1 MTRSGVDLGVLSIL
15 PLRASALDSPEAI
28 QEWLRSAGPAERSR
42 QVGAMSKTQVAR
54 FAALL
59 DATTGPE
66 LLRSIDVDLA
76 ARVIRSADLVQAG
89 TFIAAMD
96 SDEGAEIL
104 RTLGDTKRTELLAQ
118 TDPATAETLRNLLRY
133 APNSVAAHMLP
144 ELFTIDGALSAAAA
158 EDAVREQANQM
169 RGKIRA
175 GGYIYVTDADRR
187 LIGVVG
193 FRDLVLAEPEQ
204 PVHELIDDH
213 PVSVRSSRNAENAAQ
228 LLVDHDL
235 TALPVVDERRKLL
248 GVLTADAAADI
259 LEREAT
265 EDAERQG
272 GSAPLEVPY
281 LRASPIRL
289 WRKRIVWLLVLF
301 VAEAYTGTVLR
312 AFEDELEAVV
322 ALAFF
327 IPLLIGTGGN
337 TGTQITTTLVRA
349 MATGQMRFRDLPRAL
364 LKEMSTGALVAV
376 TMAAA
381 AVVRAW
387 TLGVGPQVTV
397 TVSVTV
403 AAIVMWSALVAT
415 VLPPLLKKL
424 RVDPAVVSAPMI
436 ATIVDGTG
444 LLIYFLIA
452 HLTLPQLAGL

>member
-42 QVGAMSKTQVAR
+42 QVGAMSKAQVAR

-66 LLRSIDVDLA
+66 LLGSIDVDLA
-76 ARVIRSADLVQAG
+76 ARVIRSADPARAG
-89 TFIAAMD
+89 AFIDAMD
-96 SDEGAEIL
+96 SDESAEIL
-104 RTLGDTKRTELLAQ
+104 RKLGEARRTELLAQ
-118 TDPATAETLRNLLRY
+118 ADPATAETLRNLLRY

-175 GGYIYVTDADRR
+175 GGYIYVTDAERR

-193 FRDLVLAEPEQ
+193 FRDLVLAEPDQ
-204 PVHELIDDH
+204 PVRELIDDH
-213 PVSVRSSRNAENAAQ
+213 PVSVRSSVDAENAAQ

-235 TALPVVDERRKLL
+235 TALPVVDERQKLL

-301 VAEAYTGTVLR
+301 AAEAYTGTVLR

-364 LKEMSTGALVAV
+364 LKELSTGVLVAV

-387 TLGVGPQVTV
+387 TLGVGPQVTI